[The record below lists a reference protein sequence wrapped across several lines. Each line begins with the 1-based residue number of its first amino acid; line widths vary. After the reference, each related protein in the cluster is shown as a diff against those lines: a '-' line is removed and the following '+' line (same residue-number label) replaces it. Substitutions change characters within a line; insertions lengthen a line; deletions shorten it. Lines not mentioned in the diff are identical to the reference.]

1 MNPRELTN
9 DVVARLV
16 AAINDGDRTAFLSL
30 LAPDAE
36 LTDDGRPRELSAWID
51 AEIFTV
57 HGHLTVD
64 REEEQGLRF
73 YATYRNDTWGEMST
87 VWNFQVSGEKVTR
100 IDTGQA

>member
-1 MNPRELTN
+1 MNPRKPTN
-9 DVVARLV
+9 AVIARLV
-16 AAINDGDRTAFLSL
+16 AAINDGDRAEFLSL

-36 LTDDGRPRELSAWID
+36 LTDDGRPRELAAWID

-64 REEEQGLRF
+64 REEERGLRI

-87 VWNFQVSGEKVTR
+87 VWHFGVSGEKITR